1 MGRPVRQIE
10 ITEADDLQLR
20 ELELNPY
27 IHPKV
32 RLRASILRLHRTGMT
47 VQQLSAHFDRN
58 HQAIHNDLTRF
69 EQHGLAGLADQAPQ
83 PRPTKFT
90 PEIRQFL
97 VEKLQEDRFWN
108 APLLCEAVQQHF
120 GVSITSRAMTNQLRA
135 LGYTW
140 KRARYSPAKTL
151 DPAVIREHQASIE
164 TLKRGRWTA
173 N

>member
-83 PRPTKFT
+83 PRPTSSLLKFGSFSWRNCKKT
-90 PEIRQFL
+90 VSGTRPCSVRPYGSTLAYPSSVGDNFSLASSQT
-97 VEKLQEDRFWN
+97 EK
-108 APLLCEAVQQHF
+108 
-120 GVSITSRAMTNQLRA
+120 TNSQ
-135 LGYTW
+135 
-140 KRARYSPAKTL
+140 P
-151 DPAVIREHQASIE
+151 HQA
-164 TLKRGRWTA
+164 
-173 N
+173 